1 MLFAIDASTDV
12 KMETIEKVKKFV
24 KQLLAETMTV
34 SDKTRVGIL
43 QYDGTAVMKLKPSDG
58 VTLQKVTT
66 ALDGVAKM
74 MNTRNL
80 ARTIKYVQQYAFDY
94 GDTSSGKY
102 VVLLVNGK
110 DSARNNEELRKA
122 LAELEE
128 KDVHVTVVGIGEDVD
143 ELTLVKIASN
153 PNSFIK
159 TSLIDL
165 FTATPVIVDGY
176 GKAVAKSK
184 NFFVRQQSLLLRYC
198 GFQAFYHP
206 PPRVSG
212 FFFGP
217 NLFTSSVL
225 DQSGIAA
232 VSQNET
238 NIQYRP

>member
-24 KQLLAETMTV
+24 KQLIAETMTV

-43 QYDGTAVMKLKPSDG
+43 QYDGTAVMKLKPSGG

-102 VVLLVNGK
+102 VVLFVNGK
-110 DSARNNEELRKA
+110 DSARNNEELREA

-176 GKAVAKSK
+176 GKSVAKSK
-184 NFFVRQQSLLLRYC
+184 NFFVRQQVCYC
-198 GFQAFYHP
+198 GFQVSYHFF
-206 PPRVSG
+206 PRVSG

-225 DQSGIAA
+225 DQSGIAT
-232 VSQNET
+232 VESET
-238 NIQYRP
+238 NIQYKP